1 MTMEKKSISK
11 IERLVKVVDKLK
23 SENDEL
29 VQKVSKYE
37 SKDKC

>member
-29 VQKVSKYE
+29 VQKVSKYAF
-37 SKDKC
+37 

>member
-29 VQKVSKYE
+29 IQKVSKYE
-37 SKDKC
+37 SKDNC

>member
-1 MTMEKKSISK
+1 MEKKSISK

>member
-29 VQKVSKYE
+29 IQKVSKYE